1 MYHEEDA
8 DLSIIQGRKV
18 AIIGYGSQGHAH
30 ALNLRDSGVDV
41 RVGLK
46 DGSPSRAKAEAEGLR
61 VVSVAEAVKESTVI
75 MILAPDHLQRHIYT
89 DSILP
94 NLKDGDALF
103 FGHGFNIRFG
113 YIKPTASVDVCM
125 VAPKGPGHL
134 VRREYAAGRGVPV
147 IVAVEQD
154 STGNAWPL
162 TLSYAKAIGGLRAG
176 GILTTFTEETE
187 TDLFGEQSVLCG
199 GASQLVMYGFEVLTE
214 AGYQPEV
221 AYFECLHELKLIVD
235 LMYEGGIAKQ
245 RWSVSD
251 TAEFGDYVSG
261 PQAAQ
266 RVAKPIVLIA
276 EELSPATLEALG
288 PDFEVVNCDGAN
300 RAELLAALAKGV
312 DAVLIRSATKMDAE
326 AIAAAKGLKVIARA
340 GVGLD
345 NVDIPA
351 ATAAGVMVVN
361 APTSNIVSAA
371 ELAIALLMASA
382 RFVSPAHAAL
392 RNGKWARSKYTGAEI
407 FEKTLGIVGFG
418 RIGQL
423 VAHRMQAFGMD
434 VVAYDPY
441 LQPARAAQLGVRL
454 VELDELLKVSDFIT
468 IHLPKTKETAN
479 LIGVE
484 ALKKVKSTV
493 RIINAARGG
502 VLDEA
507 ALFDAITEGRVA
519 GAGLDVFSTEPC
531 TDSPLFTLDQVVAT
545 PHLGASTDEAQE
557 RAGIAVAVSVRKALA
572 GELVPDAV
580 NVKGGAIHE
589 EIRPSLPLVEK
600 MAQIA
605 TAIAGEAPVSMDL
618 TVKGEISE
626 HDSSI
631 LATSALKGALLGCGL
646 LDVTYVNAPA
656 LAAERG
662 VTSSVTTDPES
673 PEYRSM
679 ISLRAAL
686 ADGKI
691 VTVDGTLMGIRK
703 VEKII
708 AIDSF
713 DLDLPPTENLLF
725 LRYSDKPGVVGAVG
739 NALGKAG
746 INIAGMQVARS
757 SAGGNALM
765 ALTVDSQISDELIT
779 SVKKETG
786 AELVRS
792 VTLVG

>member
-1 MYHEEDA
+1 MT
-8 DLSIIQGRKV
+8 ITK
-18 AIIGYGSQGHAH
+18 
-30 ALNLRDSGVDV
+30 
-41 RVGLK
+41 
-46 DGSPSRAKAEAEGLR
+46 
-61 VVSVAEAVKESTVI
+61 KE
-75 MILAPDHLQRHIYT
+75 
-89 DSILP
+89 
-94 NLKDGDALF
+94 
-103 FGHGFNIRFG
+103 
-113 YIKPTASVDVCM
+113 
-125 VAPKGPGHL
+125 
-134 VRREYAAGRGVPV
+134 
-147 IVAVEQD
+147 
-154 STGNAWPL
+154 
-162 TLSYAKAIGGLRAG
+162 
-176 GILTTFTEETE
+176 
-187 TDLFGEQSVLCG
+187 
-199 GASQLVMYGFEVLTE
+199 
-214 AGYQPEV
+214 
-221 AYFECLHELKLIVD
+221 
-235 LMYEGGIAKQ
+235 
-245 RWSVSD
+245 
-251 TAEFGDYVSG
+251 
-261 PQAAQ
+261 AQ

-300 RAELLAALAKGV
+300 RTELLAALGKGV

-371 ELAIALLMASA
+371 ELAISLLMASA
-382 RFVSPAHAAL
+382 RFISPAHAAL

-454 VELDELLKVSDFIT
+454 VELDELLKISDFIT

-479 LIGVE
+479 LIGVD
-484 ALKKVKSTV
+484 ALKKVKPSV

-502 VLDEA
+502 VLDEV
-507 ALFDAITEGRVA
+507 ALFDALTEGRVA

-618 TVKGEISE
+618 TVRGDISG

-631 LATSALKGALLGCGL
+631 LATSALKGALLACGVS
-646 LDVTYVNAPA
+646 DVTYVNAPA

-662 VTSSVTTDPES
+662 VTSVVTTDPES

-708 AIDSF
+708 AIDGF

-757 SAGGNALM
+757 AAGGNALM
-765 ALTVDSQISDELIT
+765 AITVDSLISDEIT
-779 SVKKETG
+779 ASVKKETG